1 VNLLPGESRTL
12 AIRLDARAFSYWS
25 VLKHEW
31 LIVPGDYKIM
41 IGASSEDIR
50 QESSIHIR

>member
-1 VNLLPGESRTL
+1 LPGESRTL

-25 VLKHEW
+25 ALKHEW

-50 QESSIHIR
+50 QETNIHIR